1 MASDDRDSDELEELL
16 DVIQHQSER
25 ISQLEQVLDQTI
37 VIVNEL
43 RSQLVHQDWLEAQ
56 LAATEEIANVQQQ
69 AIHHLKLK
77 MTAGQAPL
85 ETSLDPSLSVL
96 QLSEGEPEQIGRMD
110 QLAILGEGSEQSQ
123 AVSNTSN
130 ETLGQTPATRLE
142 VRFTQAQQQI
152 QILYQRL
159 RGDSHDRLHPF
170 QDTSEISGI
179 SRDLP
184 LENQIGQLQQRL
196 QELESESS
204 KQMQVQAFLQ
214 QACQELERERE
225 EHQFRILELE
235 HQTAEMQEQIL
246 RQAQQASEYETA
258 IQHWKDRFYHIQ
270 NQTLS
275 LKELLEQMSEPLPEQ
290 IITLLSTIPQPTTS
304 EQIQSLRRAVPRRS
318 DLPEFLQRRRG
329 YRKR

>member
-1 MASDDRDSDELEELL
+1 MASDDRPADELEELL

-77 MTAGQAPL
+77 MTAEQPL
-85 ETSLDPSLSVL
+85 ETSRASALPGLLLADGEQAWE
-96 QLSEGEPEQIGRMD
+96 QLTEQEG
-110 QLAILGEGSEQSQ
+110 AFGEGAEHAQDLDDL
-123 AVSNTSN
+123 SNSASS
-130 ETLGQTPATRLE
+130 QTPATRLE

-159 RGDSHDRLHPF
+159 RGDSNDRLKASQESVDPSKLAH
-170 QDTSEISGI
+170 
-179 SRDLP
+179 DLP
-184 LENQIGQLQQRL
+184 LEGQIGQLQQRL

-225 EHQFRILELE
+225 EHQLRILELE
-235 HQTAEMQEQIL
+235 HQTAEMQEQIV

-275 LKELLEQMSEPLPEQ
+275 LKELLEQMSEPLPDQ
-290 IITLLSTIPQPTTS
+290 IMTLLSTIPQPTTS
-304 EQIQSLRRAVPRRS
+304 EQMQSLRRAVPRRS

>member
-1 MASDDRDSDELEELL
+1 MASDDRATDELEELL

-77 MTAGQAPL
+77 MSVAQPL
-85 ETSLDPSLSVL
+85 LEASRDPSLPLLAST
-96 QLSEGEPEQIGRMD
+96 EGDPERERLGDPEMP
-110 QLAILGEGSEQSQ
+110 LAEGWEASQ
-123 AVSNTSN
+123 GGDSAASTVPT
-130 ETLGQTPATRLE
+130 QTPATRLE

-159 RGDSHDRLHPF
+159 RGDSNDRLHPA
-170 QDTSEISGI
+170 QETSDASAL

-225 EHQFRILELE
+225 ENQFRILELE

-290 IITLLSTIPQPTTS
+290 IITLLNTIPQPTTS